1 MKKTLFLLL
10 FFYVTIG
17 FGQLPQRTIDSIEEI
32 VESKTNAIEELA
44 VEEIEI
50 DTIHYEKSIDY
61 AKKRA
66 FKENLKEKYS
76 DKEFIYTEED
86 IKEEKEEEKVDSAA
100 GLAFAK
106 AFLFFIST
114 IFPFLLAALIIFIIL
129 KTFLGTETNFWNF
142 KKPKKKVAE
151 KLIYEDEDIHETDID
166 GLLQNAIN
174 NKEYRLAIRYQ
185 YLSVLKILSNKKLI
199 DYHKDKTNSE
209 YLFEIENSKTRTE
222 FSYLSYVYSYVWY
235 GDFPI
240 DETNYKLAENKYQ
253 SFKTSLK

>member
-10 FFYVTIG
+10 FFYANIG
-17 FGQLPQRTIDSIEEI
+17 FGQFMQQETVS
-32 VESKTNAIEELA
+32 
-44 VEEIEI
+44 VEEMLKEGIVI
-50 DTIHYEKSIDY
+50 DTIHYEKSIEY
-61 AKKRA
+61 ADKRA
-66 FKENLKEKYS
+66 FKDNLKEKYN
-76 DKEFIYTEED
+76 DKEFVYTEEEID
-86 IKEEKEEEKVDSAA
+86 EEEDEEKEDSAV

-106 AFLFFIST
+106 GFLFFISKV
-114 IFPFLLAALIIFIIL
+114 FPFLLGGVIIFIIL

-142 KKPKKKVAE
+142 KKTKKKVAE

-166 GLLQNAIN
+166 RLLQNAIN
-174 NKEYRLAIRYQ
+174 NKEYRLAIRYH
-185 YLSVLKILSNKKLI
+185 YLAALKTLSNKKLI

-209 YLFEIENSKTRTE
+209 YLFEIENSTTRTE

-240 DETNYKLAENKYQ
+240 DETNYKLAENKYA

>member
-1 MKKTLFLLL
+1 MKKTLSLLL
-10 FFYVTIG
+10 FFYVNLG
-17 FGQLPQRTIDSIEEI
+17 FGQFFQEETISIDEMLGEEI
-32 VESKTNAIEELA
+32 V
-44 VEEIEI
+44 I
-50 DTIHYEKSIDY
+50 DTIHYEKSIEY
-61 AKKRA
+61 ADKRA
-66 FKENLKEKYS
+66 FKDNLKEKYN
-76 DKEFIYTEED
+76 DKEFIYKEEQID
-86 IKEEKEEEKVDSAA
+86 EEEEKEEDSAA

-106 AFLFFIST
+106 GFLFFISK
-114 IFPFLLAALIIFIIL
+114 IFPFLLGGLIIFIIL

-142 KKPKKKVAE
+142 KKTKKKVAE

-174 NKEYRLAIRYQ
+174 NKEYRLAIRYH
-185 YLSVLKILSNKKLI
+185 YLAALKTLSNNKLI

-209 YLFEIENSKTRTE
+209 YLFEIENSTTRTD

-240 DETNYKLAENKYQ
+240 DETNYKLAANKYQ

>member
-1 MKKTLFLLL
+1 MKTTLFLLL
-10 FFYVTIG
+10 FFYVNLG
-17 FGQLPQRTIDSIEEI
+17 FGQFFQEETISIDEMLGEGI
-32 VESKTNAIEELA
+32 V
-44 VEEIEI
+44 I
-50 DTIHYEKSIDY
+50 DTIHYEKSIEY
-61 AKKRA
+61 ADKRA
-66 FKENLKEKYS
+66 FKDNLKEKYT
-76 DKEFIYTEED
+76 DKEFIYTEEEID
-86 IKEEKEEEKVDSAA
+86 EEKEEKKEDSAI

-106 AFLFFIST
+106 GFLFFISK
-114 IFPFLLAALIIFIIL
+114 IFPFLLGGLIIFIIL

-142 KKPKKKVAE
+142 KKTKKKVAE

-166 GLLQNAIN
+166 GLLQKAIN
-174 NKEYRLAIRYQ
+174 NKEYRLAIRYH
-185 YLSVLKILSNKKLI
+185 YLAVLKTMSNKKLI

-209 YLFEIENSKTRTE
+209 YLFEIENGTTRSD

>member
-1 MKKTLFLLL
+1 M
-10 FFYVTIG
+10 
-17 FGQLPQRTIDSIEEI
+17 
-32 VESKTNAIEELA
+32 
-44 VEEIEI
+44 
-50 DTIHYEKSIDY
+50 
-61 AKKRA
+61 
-66 FKENLKEKYS
+66 
-76 DKEFIYTEED
+76 
-86 IKEEKEEEKVDSAA
+86 
-100 GLAFAK
+100 
-106 AFLFFIST
+106 
-114 IFPFLLAALIIFIIL
+114 
-129 KTFLGTETNFWNF
+129 
-142 KKPKKKVAE
+142 
-151 KLIYEDEDIHETDID
+151 IYEDDDIHETDID
-166 GLLQNAIN
+166 GLLQNAIK